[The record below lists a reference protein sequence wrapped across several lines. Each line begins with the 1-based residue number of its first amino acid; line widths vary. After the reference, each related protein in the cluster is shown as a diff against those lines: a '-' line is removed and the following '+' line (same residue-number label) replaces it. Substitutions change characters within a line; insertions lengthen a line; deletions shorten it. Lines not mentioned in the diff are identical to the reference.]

1 MARQPSYP
9 PERAAY
15 PDAPQTVKE
24 LPQEMRPREEFQRR
38 GAENVP
44 DEILLAILLRSGMR
58 GKNVTELAR
67 ELLRR
72 YNGLADLS
80 KADYDELLG
89 CKIKGLGKVKC
100 MELAAA
106 IELGRRAFLTEKT
119 APSASIRSPE
129 EVYARLKPLA
139 HNVQQ
144 EIFWVILLDTKNK
157 PIGLPIEVSR
167 GVLDSTPVHAREIY
181 AKAIR
186 CHAGAIILAHNHPS
200 GDPTPS
206 REDIEITRRII
217 EAGRIIGIPVF
228 DHIVVGSSSRVE
240 TPYVSLRERG
250 LVNFKA

>member
-1 MARQPSYP
+1 MAQPRSDL
-9 PERAAY
+9 PEKIY
-15 PDAPQTVKE
+15 PDVPQRIKD
-24 LPQEMRPREEFQRR
+24 LPDEMKPREEFEAR
-38 GAENVP
+38 GARQVSTAT
-44 DEILLAILLRSGMR
+44 LLAILLRAGIP
-58 GKNVTELAR
+58 GKNVTALAH
-67 ELLRR
+67 ELL
-72 YNGLADLS
+72 NTFGGIDKLFH
-80 KADYDELLG
+80 ADYDELLQAR
-89 CKIKGLGKVKC
+89 IKGLGKVKC

-106 IELGRRAFLTEKT
+106 IELGRRAFLTEKA

-228 DHIVVGSSSRVE
+228 DHIVVGSPSRVE